1 VRVSR
6 ATFLESCGI
15 ALLGA
20 RVDFRALGSL
30 ALPHDGIEMKA
41 VRSNRAEGAQQGGRF
56 RLQDATDPLFLQHL
70 NTSFSVRSA
79 DGTGARLV
87 LAEVI
92 ERPVT
97 KNVAQFSL
105 IFHAPAG
112 AAVRD
117 GTHAVQHPSLGDFDL
132 FIVPVGPSNLRR
144 VYQAC
149 FSRHLGSRQ
158 ASEPTRCEPRASE
171 MSPRETRCGAG
182 TRSAPPRWRT

>member
-30 ALPHDGIEMKA
+30 ALPHDGIEMTA
-41 VRSNRAEGAQQGGRF
+41 VRSNRAEGGQPGDRF
-56 RLQDATDPLFLQHL
+56 RLQDATAPLFLQHL
-70 NTSFSVRSA
+70 NTSFAVRSA
-79 DGTGARLV
+79 DGTRGRLV

-92 ERPVT
+92 EGPVT
-97 KNVAQFSL
+97 KNLEQFSL

-117 GTHAVQHPSLGDFDL
+117 GTHAVQHAALGEFNL
-132 FIVPVGPSNLRR
+132 FIVPVGASSLRR
-144 VYQAC
+144 TVYQAC
-149 FSRHLGSRQ
+149 FGHHLSAREARRGDSVQ
-158 ASEPTRCEPRASE
+158 SA
-171 MSPRETRCGAG
+171 SPR
-182 TRSAPPRWRT
+182 RT